1 MRSMDPTLATPTRV
15 GWPWGF
21 KRYRGSRMPASM
33 NLGVRMVRAIGF
45 VVLALA
51 ALVVMVTMGPSIEE
65 VDTATFDRLV
75 DQALSDA
82 EANEART
89 QGAPQQQVVNGWTN
103 RDLLTAIS
111 RQMSAEIEATQGI
124 AGDQR
129 VPALL
134 LLTVLAICWH
144 GATQA
149 AVAAHSGG
157 KADKDS
163 DSVGNAPPGRDSA
176 PSTASTAGWRE
187 TGSEE

>member
-1 MRSMDPTLATPTRV
+1 
-15 GWPWGF
+15 
-21 KRYRGSRMPASM
+21 MPASVSF
-33 NLGVRMVRAIGF
+33 GVQMVRVVGF
-45 VVLALA
+45 AVLALA
-51 ALVVMVTMGPSIEE
+51 ALVVMVTMGPSVED
-65 VDTATFDRLV
+65 VDTSTFDRLV

-134 LLTVLAICWH
+134 LLMVLAICWH

-149 AVAAHSGG
+149 AVATPSDR
-157 KADKDS
+157 KMNKDS
-163 DSVGNAPPGRDSA
+163 DSVGDTFSEGDRA
-176 PSTASTAGWRE
+176 PSTTSTAGSGE